1 MHFTFLIFVSVLVGY
16 GAGLGFEVL
25 ADGDDSKIQ
34 RLINQNEVDPNW
46 IPFGI
51 VGKMYYNQDIVDSA
65 YLEYYGTPGLIGVGH
80 LDDDQSPIS
89 AASVAF
95 DVGIRAVQN
104 NGKTSFQNVVNMC
117 IFHSPQSFDQLC
129 LICKLVDDSGEE
141 DVLVGSGLLVEDRE
155 YMGSD
160 IEEIEV
166 FSIPEVEPG
175 MLAANDVQDVSK
187 VQLEICRV
195 AGCTP
200 GFWKTHSEL
209 GPASFNAWPTTGF
222 TTDQKYLTVFGIS
235 PLGFEIKFDGGTVT
249 DPTLIQALGA
259 QGGNLNAFARHSTA
273 ALLSASSNLVIIPL
287 TVAEVIAI
295 VQGVDFTDENEIE
308 AIKDFFAAK
317 NELGCPIGSDSTG
330 VLQNLIFEEESGGGG
345 KKGKK

>member
-1 MHFTFLIFVSVLVGY
+1 MLVGY

-65 YLEYYGTPGLIGVGH
+65 YLEYYGTPGLIGVGY
-80 LDDDQSPIS
+80 LDDDQSPINS
-89 AASVAF
+89 ATLAF

-117 IFHSPQSFDQLC
+117 IFHSPESITSLC
-129 LICKLVDDSGEE
+129 LICKLIDDSGQE
-141 DVLVGSGLLVEDRE
+141 DVLVGTGLLVEDRE

-166 FSIPEVEPG
+166 FSFPEVEPG

-187 VQLEICRV
+187 VQVEICRT

-222 TTDQKYLTVFGIS
+222 MTIQTYSEVFGIS
-235 PLGFEIKFDGGTVT
+235 IEIKFERNTVT

-259 QGGNLNAFARHSTA
+259 EGGLVNAFARHSTA
-273 ALLSASSNLVIIPL
+273 ALLSASSDLVIYPI

-330 VLQNLIFEEESGGGG
+330 VLQNLIFEEESGSGG
-345 KKGKK
+345 KKEKK